1 VQNNPALVSLETLQD
16 ILLQVLH
23 CLFEHCP
30 EPVDVDPDV
39 LLAEVPL
46 GHVPPAAEV
55 HGDGVPDDGVV
66 LAEHVHQRALLRG
79 DGVLEVAEAHVAG
92 RVAEVDARDVVE
104 LPVRHDLQE
113 HGARGE
119 VDAVGEA
126 GPVHADHGVE
136 GVDLPRERVVARP
149 RAAGDRDVEPGRLSG
164 GDDLRE
170 VEEPPAVGPL
180 QDHHPG
186 GGGAGSTP
194 ASETR

>member
-1 VQNNPALVSLETLQD
+1 MS
-16 ILLQVLH
+16 
-23 CLFEHCP
+23 
-30 EPVDVDPDV
+30 
-39 LLAEVPL
+39 
-46 GHVPPAAEV
+46 
-55 HGDGVPDDGVV
+55 
-66 LAEHVHQRALLRG
+66 RAGSPKSTRAMSWSFPYG
-79 DGVLEVAEAHVAG
+79 TTV
-92 RVAEVDARDVVE
+92 
-104 LPVRHDLQE
+104 
-113 HGARGE
+113 GARGE
-119 VDAVGEA
+119 VDGVGEP

-136 GVDLPRERVVARP
+136 GVDLTRERVVARP